1 MSEIFN
7 NYAHI
12 IIFLHVIG
20 AIIWIGGM
28 IATRVAVHPVM
39 MGIDDLKVRVGNN
52 LKITGRLFNL
62 VMPFIAIILITALI
76 MAIALNGHK
85 GDMKMLFISKEIIWT
100 VMTINYTYMYILRKK
115 AWAMFE
121 DGKVK
126 EAATKVKI
134 IPNILLPINIAL
146 GIIALWLGISLR
158 GY

>member
-1 MSEIFN
+1 MSEIFS

-12 IIFLHVIG
+12 IIFLHVVG

-39 MGIDDLKVRVGNN
+39 MSIEEPKIRVGNT

-85 GDMKMLFISKEIIWT
+85 GQMKMIFISKEIIWT
-100 VMTINYTYMYILRKK
+100 IMTINYTYMYILRAK
-115 AWAMFE
+115 AWKIFKE
-121 DGKVK
+121 GKIK
-126 EAATKVKI
+126 EAAAKVKI
-134 IPNILLPINIAL
+134 IPNILLPINITL
-146 GIIALWLGISLR
+146 GLIALWLGVSLR

>member
-1 MSEIFN
+1 MAEIFN

-20 AIIWIGGM
+20 AIIWVGGM

-39 MGIDDLKVRVGNN
+39 MGIDDPKVRVGNN

-121 DGKVK
+121 DGKIK
-126 EAATKVKI
+126 EAAAKVKI

-146 GIIALWLGISLR
+146 GIVALWLGISLR

>member
-20 AIIWIGGM
+20 AIIWVGGM

-39 MGIDDLKVRVGNN
+39 MGIDDPKVRVGNN

-62 VMPFIAIILITALI
+62 VMPFIIIILITALI
-76 MAIALNGHK
+76 MAIALNGHN

-100 VMTINYTYMYILRKK
+100 VMTINYAYMYILRKK

-121 DGKVK
+121 DGKIK
-126 EAATKVKI
+126 EAAAKVKI
-134 IPNILLPINIAL
+134 IPNLLLPINIAL

>member
-1 MSEIFN
+1 MVEMFN
-7 NYAHI
+7 EYAHI

-20 AIIWIGGM
+20 AIIWVGGM

-39 MGIDDLKVRVGNN
+39 MSIEDPKVRVGNN

-85 GDMKMLFISKEIIWT
+85 GEMKMLFISKEIIWT
-100 VMTINYTYMYILRKK
+100 VMTVNYTYMYILRLK
-115 AWAMFE
+115 AWKMFE
-121 DGKVK
+121 KGEIK
-126 EAATKVKI
+126 EAGAKVKI

-146 GIIALWLGISLR
+146 GLAALWLGISLR